1 MNQNGN
7 RLPDDPEM
15 VVLRLTRRV
24 YELERALRQAVQ
36 LLQQAEEAYAL
47 AQKAPE
53 APALKEGG

>member
-36 LLQQAEEAYAL
+36 LLAQAEEAYAL

>member
-1 MNQNGN
+1 MTQNGN

-24 YELERALRQAVQ
+24 YELQRALQQTLQ
-36 LLQQAEEAYAL
+36 LLQQAEDAYTL

>member
-24 YELERALRQAVQ
+24 YELERALRQTLQ
-36 LLQQAEEAYAL
+36 LLAEAETAYV

>member
-1 MNQNGN
+1 MSQNGN

-15 VVLRLTRRV
+15 VVLRLTRQW
-24 YELERALRQAVQ
+24 YELQRALQQTAQ
-36 LLQQAEEAYAL
+36 LLRQAEEAYL